1 MWRNIREC
9 DGENSQSSAT
19 AIRSTRR
26 MKCRESRIQS
36 RDHWRFLPKTG
47 KAHEFLSEVKSD
59 AHRSDRSRY
68 QLQIATKSQIATN
81 RRTKD
86 PARRIAQT
94 HESYCARLTMWLG
107 D

>member
-1 MWRNIREC
+1 MWRNIRER
-9 DGENSQSSAT
+9 DRENSQSSLT

-26 MKCRESRIQS
+26 MKCRESRIQA
-36 RDHWRFLPKTG
+36 RDHWRFTPKLR
-47 KAHEFLSEVKSD
+47 KAHEFLPEVKSD

-94 HESYCARLTMWLG
+94 HESYCARLAMHFG